1 MGQAKNIVKRG
12 SFGRSAAGAAP
23 LSPTERRDGLR
34 QGHGLGAGPLAGLQ
48 CAVPPRRRFGAAWA
62 LYYNARYRLGAAS
75 VPLGPSI
82 YNARYRLGTASVPL
96 GPLLQPRLRF
106 TEF

>member
-48 CAVPPRRRFGAAWA
+48 CAVPPRRRFGAGLLQCRLAGPLFTMRGTVNFA
-62 LYYNARYRLGAAS
+62 VPLRYRS
-75 VPLGPSI
+75 
-82 YNARYRLGTASVPL
+82 
-96 GPLLQPRLRF
+96 GPLYNPVCVLQF
-106 TEF
+106 